1 LSGRRAAVLWASLPA
16 VSILAV
22 SVSAMPERA
31 RAESARPEPEKVYR
45 QLRRDPVI
53 RTREE
58 ALAYLAEASP
68 SELRQSVKLSVDERI
83 KDVLAHPGF
92 ESLDRETRDALHV
105 DLLGIRSFYWSRDLD
120 QLARS
125 EQGLRELS
133 SSGALVS
140 AAETRE
146 RGEQLQACV
155 RRLVEQLQTCLALER
170 CTRARDEQGWG
181 AAGWLDCLLNG
192 GPGD

>member
-1 LSGRRAAVLWASLPA
+1 
-16 VSILAV
+16 
-22 SVSAMPERA
+22 MPERA
-31 RAESARPEPEKVYR
+31 WAESARPEPERVYR

-105 DLLGIRSFYWSRDLD
+105 DLLGIRSFCWSRDLD

-140 AAETRE
+140 AAETSE
-146 RGEQLQACV
+146 LGEQLQACV
-155 RRLVEQLQTCLALER
+155 RRLLEQLQTSLAFER
-170 CTRARDEQGWG
+170 CTRGREEQGWD
-181 AAGWLDCLLNG
+181 AVGWLDCLLNG